1 MVGII
6 PFSPPLEH
14 FAVSSHFGKRRDPI
28 NKRWAMHYGLDLTG
42 FKRASVY
49 ATSPGK
55 VVKSGYKGKY
65 GKFIEIDHG
74 DGFKT
79 RYGHL
84 YKILVKRG
92 QKVKFRH
99 KIGLLGNSGRSTGP
113 HLHYEVTHNGKQKNP
128 WHFIKAGKYVYKN

>member
-1 MVGII
+1 
-6 PFSPPLEH
+6 
-14 FAVSSHFGKRRDPI
+14 
-28 NKRWAMHYGLDLTG
+28 MHYGLDLTG
-42 FKRASVY
+42 FKKAKVY
-49 ATSPGK
+49 ATAPGK

-84 YKILVKRG
+84 YKTLVKRG
-92 QKVKFRH
+92 QEVKFRQ
-99 KIGLLGNSGRSTGP
+99 KIGLLGNSGRSTGS
-113 HLHYEVTHNGKQKNP
+113 HLHYEITHNGKQKNP